1 MNQPLSPAL
10 LVPERLSAQAVQTA
24 RVAAL
29 AKGRPLLDVLEE
41 QSGLAPREFST
52 LLGASF
58 GLRCLT
64 PQDLELAI
72 PDFERMPFTETSRRR
87 CLCLELED
95 GTLTAAI
102 ADPFDQGLREWA
114 RFALPA
120 GTRLCLVQG
129 GDLDAYLARQEEAM
143 SAMTGLLVYYAAEC

>member
-58 GLRCLT
+58 GLRL
-64 PQDLELAI
+64 PQAGEVAAL
-72 PDFERMPFTETSRRR
+72 
-87 CLCLELED
+87 
-95 GTLTAAI
+95 AAI
-102 ADPFDQGLREWA
+102 GGVLGWLGAQLSVSLSLRK
-114 RFALPA
+114 
-120 GTRLCLVQG
+120 
-129 GDLDAYLARQEEAM
+129 LD
-143 SAMTGLLVYYAAEC
+143 